1 MSNIG
6 KKKKTMTCLSS
17 SFRRGGSRFCY
28 IQSKAHTCV
37 RVLGHGLKSWLDGP
51 SIHIIISFGEIDYFF
66 ILSFLKIPKINYSS
80 DPQER
85 YERLSLEKTLECRP
99 VWENTCL
106 FWTGLTLGYVFPIT
120 SIQCE
125 ITCLNRGSIISTFG
139 DWVRTE
145 ALWVSMAIALNWQLR
160 QLMGYQTDR
169 GTHVKHLFQELWGIF
184 DIMSKEEDFSMANI
198 EFNPPTIAFIFN
210 RTLVKITLVGA
221 RHWTTTPKSTWFF
234 SFQEP
239 QVSQFFLSG
248 SKQRREL
255 WFPRKLFHNI
265 FKHLN
270 PNKRRSSSILLVLL
284 EGVHGASTLT
294 PFTSSALL
302 NSNKAAY
309 IIKII
314 LCY

>member
-17 SFRRGGSRFCY
+17 SFRRGGSRFYY

-210 RTLVKITLVGA
+210 RTLVKINPSWSQALNNYPKINLVFQLPRTTSVTVFPLWKQTKKGTLVSQKA
-221 RHWTTTPKSTWFF
+221 FPQYLQTSQPKQEAELIYFVGSPRRRPWSFNINPFHFF
-234 SFQEP
+234 SFI
-239 QVSQFFLSG
+239 
-248 SKQRREL
+248 
-255 WFPRKLFHNI
+255 KL
-265 FKHLN
+265 
-270 PNKRRSSSILLVLL
+270 
-284 EGVHGASTLT
+284 
-294 PFTSSALL
+294 
-302 NSNKAAY
+302 
-309 IIKII
+309 
-314 LCY
+314 